1 MCGGKI
7 RVFGVVFL
15 VLVDEVLKYEVLWY
29 SSVGMAGV
37 GK

>member
-15 VLVDEVLKYEVLWY
+15 VLVDEVLKYEVLL
-29 SSVGMAGV
+29 VL
-37 GK
+37 

>member
-15 VLVDEVLKYEVLWY
+15 
-29 SSVGMAGV
+29 GV
-37 GK
+37 GRRGVEVRGVVVL

>member
-1 MCGGKI
+1 MVARYGCLAL
-7 RVFGVVFL
+7 FFL